1 MCIRDWD
8 AAVGDGGGA
17 YNQPTV
23 DQTEL
28 KNKKSEG
35 EIASATIS
43 TTTANMIDVK
53 IIVPADVGGFIVREA
68 AIYSEDGTMIAVCNT
83 PDTEKVAIDE
93 GVSGKLTLLMHLIV
107 ADTSCLLYT
116 SRRAAQQEEVL
127 NRGLR
132 NGASAADGMLGRV
145 KSLVATLAAG
155 AGIKA
160 ILGMSDKMTSTS
172 ARLSFL
178 VDDGGSV
185 DALEQKIMA
194 SAQRSRA
201 AYLDTA
207 SAIASMGANAG

>member
-1 MCIRDWD
+1 
-8 AAVGDGGGA
+8 
-17 YNQPTV
+17 
-23 DQTEL
+23 
-28 KNKKSEG
+28 
-35 EIASATIS
+35 
-43 TTTANMIDVK
+43 
-53 IIVPADVGGFIVREA
+53 
-68 AIYSEDGTMIAVCNT
+68 
-83 PDTEKVAIDE
+83 
-93 GVSGKLTLLMHLIV
+93 
-107 ADTSCLLYT
+107 
-116 SRRAAQQEEVL
+116 
-127 NRGLR
+127 
-132 NGASAADGMLGRV
+132 MLGRV

-207 SAIASMGANAG
+207 SAIAQHGRKRRIGLLR